1 MTRSFAHRGFSGAY
15 PENTMLSFSRAVD
28 AGAYGI
34 ELDVHLSRDGE
45 VMIIHDEA
53 LARTTGHEGMVK
65 DYGRSELER
74 MNAGRTKDDSFGF
87 TPIPSLEEYLDFMK
101 DKSQITNI
109 EIKTF
114 PYYYPSIEEKTLDLI
129 DRFGMRDRIIFSSF
143 NWMSIERVAT
153 LAPDIPRG
161 LLIEGF
167 RLQNMGS
174 IIGKNGH
181 SYYHPDYR
189 LVDKAIIDELHA
201 NSVGINVWTVD
212 EVEDM
217 KRFIAL
223 GVDGII
229 TNRPDRL
236 IPLLQAM
243 A

>member
-1 MTRSFAHRGFSGAY
+1 
-15 PENTMLSFSRAVD
+15 MLSFSRAVD

-53 LARTTGHEGMVK
+53 LARTTGREGMVK
-65 DYGRSELER
+65 DYTRSELEH

-101 DKSQITNI
+101 DKSLVTNI

-114 PYYYPSIEEKTLDLI
+114 PYYYPSIEEKTIDLI
-129 DRFGMRDRIIFSSF
+129 DKFGMRDRIIFSSF

-153 LAPDIPRG
+153 LARDIPRG
-161 LLIEGF
+161 LLMEGF

-174 IIGKNGH
+174 IIRKNGH
-181 SYYHPDYR
+181 SYYHPDCR
-189 LVDKAIIDELHA
+189 LVDKAMVDELHA